1 MNYYLLFA
9 VLLDKDASA
18 LQKVTWVQ
26 IPGVEQGWLEG
37 PGLEQSKERGV
48 SKGRAQLTSHK
59 AAARQGFGER

>member
-37 PGLEQSKERGV
+37 PGL
-48 SKGRAQLTSHK
+48 
-59 AAARQGFGER
+59 